1 METVKGIAM
10 GLLVSDLSKAWATI
24 SIDRQGFLLA
34 VIPVLFKAELSFSRL
49 YLRQIL
55 RSSFR
60 PEILEDP

>member
-10 GLLVSDLSKAWATI
+10 GLLVSDLSKAWVTI
-24 SIDRQGFLLA
+24 SIDRQGSLLA